1 MATAARRPEFGALR
15 LAGAT
20 TGQVLRVTSAEAVL
34 AVVVGTVLAA
44 AVAGVSLE
52 GVRSAVEAELDR
64 AVPLVIPWGA
74 ATGVTVA
81 CALVALVATAGPVLR
96 RRRDTAGGGS

>member
-1 MATAARRPEFGALR
+1 LR

-52 GVRSAVEAELDR
+52 GVRSAVEAEIDR

-74 ATGVTVA
+74 TTAVTVA
-81 CALVALVATAGPVLR
+81 CALVAVAATAGPVLR
-96 RRRDTAGGGS
+96 HRRGTAGGGS